1 MSVLGNHGS
10 CKKTTGTTKNTFII
24 NFATQPSL
32 DVAIITIAVA
42 TSLMTATSMIIIV
55 ALAWCR
61 DRSRKHT
68 APIDD
73 NEAGNEALLDG
84 VN

>member
-1 MSVLGNHGS
+1 VFFL
-10 CKKTTGTTKNTFII
+10 T
-24 NFATQPSL
+24 

-42 TSLMTATSMIIIV
+42 TSLMAATSIIV

-61 DRSRKHT
+61 DRSRKHA

-73 NEAGNEALLDG
+73 NETGNEALLDG
-84 VN
+84 DGVN